1 MAAQGHQG
9 RFALASLSAGYE
21 FRKET
26 IAGTHGNER
35 DAPIPAVRKE
45 RHRAAGFDPEQPF
58 GSTVV
63 SIVMARLAA
72 VSDLAY
78 VKQDDS
84 SQARKW
90 LRRTKH
96 HW

>member
-1 MAAQGHQG
+1 
-9 RFALASLSAGYE
+9 LAPL
-21 FRKET
+21 
-26 IAGTHGNER
+26 
-35 DAPIPAVRKE
+35 PAVREIGIE
-45 RHRAAGFDPEQPF
+45 RQ
-58 GSTVV
+58 GSTLN
-63 SIVMARLAA
+63 SHLAAPWIPIARIVIARLAA

-78 VKQDDS
+78 VKQDDM